1 MQKIGIIG
9 LGSMGYGM
17 ARNLIKAGHQV
28 WGHDINPDA
37 VARLVADGA
46 QAGALLDHAEAL
58 DALVVVVLNAAQT
71 EAVLFGPEGV
81 AAALQQN
88 TVILSCATIPPA
100 FAAEMETRA
109 ESAGLLYLDAPI
121 SGGAIKA
128 ASGELTIM
136 ASGRKAAFD
145 AAKPALDAIS
155 AKVFEMGDRAGAG
168 SAMKATN
175 QMLAGIHIASMAE
188 AITFALAQ
196 GISPERFLEV
206 VSQSA
211 GTSWML
217 ENRAPHIIEG
227 DYTPRSTI
235 NIWPKDLGIVMD
247 IAQNSGF
254 SAPITE
260 AALALFKEA
269 AAQGLGAEDD
279 AALAKLYAK
288 AAGLTL
294 PKGQ

>member
-58 DALVVVVLNAAQT
+58 DSLVVVVLNAAQT

-81 AAALQQN
+81 AAALQRN
-88 TVILSCATIPPA
+88 TVILSCATIPPG
-100 FAAEMETRA
+100 FAAEMEKRA

-121 SGGAIKA
+121 SGGALKA

-155 AKVFEMGDRAGAG
+155 AKVFEMGDHAGAG

-196 GISPERFLEV
+196 GISTERFLEV

-269 AAQGLGAEDD
+269 AEQGLGAEDD

>member
-211 GTSWML
+211 GTSWIL

-247 IAQNSGF
+247 IAQNSSF

-260 AALALFKEA
+260 AALTLFKEA

>member
-71 EAVLFGPEGV
+71 EAVLFGPDGV
-81 AAALQQN
+81 AAALQRN
-88 TVILSCATIPPA
+88 TVILSCATISPA
-100 FAAEMETRA
+100 FAAEMEARA

>member
-136 ASGRKAAFD
+136 ASGRKVAFD

-196 GISPERFLEV
+196 GIPPERFLEV

-269 AAQGLGAEDD
+269 AAQGLGTEDD

-294 PKGQ
+294 PKEQ

>member
-100 FAAEMETRA
+100 FAAEMETRT

-136 ASGRKAAFD
+136 ASGRKAAFE

-211 GTSWML
+211 GASWML

-260 AALALFKEA
+260 AALALFNEA

-294 PKGQ
+294 PEGQ

>member
-46 QAGALLDHAEAL
+46 RAGELLDHAEAL

-136 ASGRKAAFD
+136 ASGRKAAFE

>member
-81 AAALQQN
+81 AAALQRN

-109 ESAGLLYLDAPI
+109 DSAGLLYLDAPI

>member
-46 QAGALLDHAEAL
+46 QAGALLDHAEDL

-269 AAQGLGAEDD
+269 AEQGLGAEDD

>member
-81 AAALQQN
+81 AAALQRN

-100 FAAEMETRA
+100 FAAEMEARA

-136 ASGRKAAFD
+136 ASGRKAAFN

-269 AAQGLGAEDD
+269 AAQGFGAEDD

-294 PKGQ
+294 PNGQ

>member
-1 MQKIGIIG
+1 
-9 LGSMGYGM
+9 MGYGM

-46 QAGALLDHAEAL
+46 RAGELLDHAEAL

-136 ASGRKAAFD
+136 ASGRKAAFE

>member
-81 AAALQQN
+81 AAALQRN
-88 TVILSCATIPPA
+88 SVILSCATIPPA
-100 FAAEMETRA
+100 FAAEMEARA

-136 ASGRKAAFD
+136 ASGRKVAFD

-211 GTSWML
+211 GASWML

-260 AALALFKEA
+260 ATLALFKEA

-294 PKGQ
+294 PKGR

>member
-46 QAGALLDHAEAL
+46 EAGALLDHAEAL

-294 PKGQ
+294 PKEQ

>member
-37 VARLVADGA
+37 VARLVANGA

-81 AAALQQN
+81 AAALQRN

-100 FAAEMETRA
+100 FATEMEARA

-136 ASGRKAAFD
+136 ASGRKAAFE
-145 AAKPALDAIS
+145 AAKPALGAIS

-269 AAQGLGAEDD
+269 AEQGLGAEDD

>member
-136 ASGRKAAFD
+136 ASGRKAALE

>member
-81 AAALQQN
+81 AAALQRN

-136 ASGRKAAFD
+136 ASGRKAAFN

>member
-46 QAGALLDHAEAL
+46 QAGALLDHAEGL

>member
-71 EAVLFGPEGV
+71 EAVLFDPEGV

-100 FAAEMETRA
+100 FAAEMEARA

>member
-100 FAAEMETRA
+100 FAAEMEARA

-136 ASGRKAAFD
+136 ASGRKAAFE

-294 PKGQ
+294 PEGQ

>member
-81 AAALQQN
+81 AAALQRN

-100 FAAEMETRA
+100 FAAEMEARA

-136 ASGRKAAFD
+136 ASGRKAAFH

-269 AAQGLGAEDD
+269 AAQGFGAEDD

-294 PKGQ
+294 PNGQ

>member
-211 GTSWML
+211 GTSWIL

-247 IAQNSGF
+247 IAQKSGF

-269 AAQGLGAEDD
+269 AEQGLGAEDD

>member
-37 VARLVADGA
+37 VARLVTDGA
-46 QAGALLDHAEAL
+46 QAGALIDHAEAL

-71 EAVLFGPEGV
+71 ETVLFGPEGV

-88 TVILSCATIPPA
+88 TVILSCATISPT
-100 FAAEMETRA
+100 FAAEMEARA

-211 GTSWML
+211 GTSWIL

-247 IAQNSGF
+247 IAQNSSF

-260 AALALFKEA
+260 AALTLFKEA

-294 PKGQ
+294 PDGQ

>member
-269 AAQGLGAEDD
+269 AEQGLGAEDD

>member
-81 AAALQQN
+81 ATALQQN

-155 AKVFEMGDRAGAG
+155 AKVFEMGGRAGAG

-247 IAQNSGF
+247 IAQNLGF
-254 SAPITE
+254 FTPITE

-269 AAQGLGAEDD
+269 AEQGLGAEDD

-294 PKGQ
+294 PKRQ

>member
-81 AAALQQN
+81 AAALQRN
-88 TVILSCATIPPA
+88 TVILSCATIPPG

>member
-46 QAGALLDHAEAL
+46 RAGELLDHAEAL

-136 ASGRKAAFD
+136 ASGRKAAFE

-294 PKGQ
+294 PKGH

>member
-136 ASGRKAAFD
+136 ASGRKAAFE

-188 AITFALAQ
+188 AITFALTQ

>member
-81 AAALQQN
+81 AAALQRN

-211 GTSWML
+211 GTSWIL

>member
-58 DALVVVVLNAAQT
+58 DALVVVVLNEAQT

-217 ENRAPHIIEG
+217 ENRAPHIIKG

>member
-1 MQKIGIIG
+1 MHKIGIIG

-81 AAALQQN
+81 AAALQHN

-136 ASGRKAAFD
+136 ASGRKTAFE

-294 PKGQ
+294 PNGQ

>member
-81 AAALQQN
+81 AAALQRN
-88 TVILSCATIPPA
+88 TVILSCATISPA
-100 FAAEMETRA
+100 FAAEMEARA

>member
-1 MQKIGIIG
+1 MQNIGIIG

-17 ARNLIKAGHQV
+17 AQNLIKAGHRV
-28 WGHDINPDA
+28 WGHDINADA
-37 VARLVADGA
+37 VARLQNEGA
-46 QAGALLDHAEAL
+46 AQGALHDHAGDL

-71 EAVLFGPEGV
+71 EAVLFGPEGI
-81 AAALQQN
+81 APKLRSGA
-88 TVILSCATIPPA
+88 VILSCATVAPD
-100 FAAEMETRA
+100 AASAMETQA
-109 ESAGLLYLDAPI
+109 EGLDLHYLDAPI

-136 ASGRKAAFD
+136 ASGRETAFA

-155 AKVFEMGDRAGAG
+155 AKVFEMGARAGAG

-206 VSQSA
+206 ISQSA

-227 DYTPRSTI
+227 NYTPRSTI
-235 NIWPKDLGIVMD
+235 NIWPKDLGIVLD
-247 IAQNSGF
+247 IAQTMGF
-254 SAPITE
+254 PAPITE
-260 AALALFKEA
+260 TALAQFRA
-269 AAQGLGAEDD
+269 AAEAGLGLEDD
-279 AALAKLYAK
+279 AALAKIYAK

-294 PKGQ
+294 PEGA

>member
-46 QAGALLDHAEAL
+46 QAGALFDHAEAL

-81 AAALQQN
+81 TAALQRN

-136 ASGRKAAFD
+136 ASGRKAAFE

>member
-81 AAALQQN
+81 AAALQRN

>member
-37 VARLVADGA
+37 VARLVANGA

-81 AAALQQN
+81 AAALQRN

-100 FAAEMETRA
+100 FAAEMEARA

-136 ASGRKAAFD
+136 ASGRKAAFE

-260 AALALFKEA
+260 ATLALFKEA

>member
-46 QAGALLDHAEAL
+46 RAGELLDHAEAL

>member
-46 QAGALLDHAEAL
+46 QAGALLDHAEGL

-136 ASGRKAAFD
+136 ASGRKAAFE

-269 AAQGLGAEDD
+269 AAQGFGAEDD

>member
-100 FAAEMETRA
+100 FAAEMEARA

-136 ASGRKAAFD
+136 ASGRKAAFE

>member
-81 AAALQQN
+81 AAALQRN

-100 FAAEMETRA
+100 FAAEMEARA

-136 ASGRKAAFD
+136 ASGRKVAFD

>member
-81 AAALQQN
+81 AAALQRN

-100 FAAEMETRA
+100 FAAEMEARA

-136 ASGRKAAFD
+136 ASGRKAAFE

-294 PKGQ
+294 PNGQ

>member
-37 VARLVADGA
+37 VARLVANGA

-136 ASGRKAAFD
+136 ASGRKAAFE